1 MTSPG
6 SILTLAAGSRASSR
20 LATDTWPVTYFPEGV
35 GFTAAGNGVG
45 LSAGLVKLITGP
57 ASVRRPPAS
66 DSISSR
72 DFCPSACSTPGLLT
86 EPNTDT
92 ALLLY
97 STELTETCGSR

>member
-6 SILTLAAGSRASSR
+6 STLILAAGSRASSK
-20 LATDTWPVTYFPEGV
+20 LATETWPVTYFPEAV

-45 LSAGLVKLITGP
+45 LSAALVKLITGP
-57 ASVRRPPAS
+57 ASVRRPPAR

-86 EPNTDT
+86 EPKIDT

-97 STELTETCGSR
+97 ATELTETFGSR